1 MKKILMTGFEPFG
14 GESSNPSWE
23 AVSQL
28 DQSLI
33 AGSHRII
40 GLQLP
45 CEFEA
50 SLSVLNEALNALQ
63 PEIVIAVGQA
73 GGRCDLS
80 VERVAINL
88 IDARIADNAGAQ
100 PIDIPVVPGGPTAYF
115 SSLPLKAIVQEL
127 HLQGVP
133 ASVSNTAGTYVCN
146 HVFYALMH
154 FASQHP
160 GLRSA
165 GFVHIP
171 YMPEQAVRHPGQP
184 SMSLSQVM
192 LGLRL
197 IAETAVAVRQDVRMS
212 AGTTH

>member
-100 PIDIPVVPGGPTAYF
+100 PIDIPVVPGGPAAYF

-171 YMPEQAVRHPGQP
+171 FMPEQAVRHPGQP

-197 IAETAVAVRQDVRMS
+197 IAEIAVAVRQDVRMS